1 MQRSDG
7 YKPPPSKIET
17 AKVNGRDKYHSDL
30 YRLYLESEIIVE
42 KQ

>member
-7 YKPPPSKIET
+7 HKPPPSKIET
-17 AKVNGRDKYHSDL
+17 SKVNGRDKYHSDL
-30 YRLYLESEIIVE
+30 YRLYLENEIISK